1 MFKVMNPNP
10 NKYIR
15 WYTKAANKCYA
26 GVLVKSNTGA
36 DPVAAAHDGAT
47 ILGVVVE
54 TQTAINSEVLIQ
66 SVSGTVLEVDIDP
79 SATKQ
84 TFAVTDLGSQ
94 YDMVV
99 DATTGEQF
107 IDPDDTDGGFLV
119 LVGYDND
126 RKKAYVTV
134 LDADVYL
141 AC

>member
-15 WYTKAANKCYA
+15 WYTKAADKCYT

-36 DPVAAAHDGAT
+36 DPVAAAHTGAT

-54 TQTAINSEVLIQ
+54 TQAAINSEVLIH
-66 SVSGTVLEVDIDP
+66 SVHGTVLEVDYDP
-79 SATKQ
+79 DATKQ
-84 TFAVTDLGSQ
+84 TFAVTDLGTQ
-94 YDMVV
+94 YDMV
-99 DATTGEQF
+99 TSENEQF
-107 IDPDDTDGGFLV
+107 IDPDDTTGGFLV

-134 LDADVYL
+134 EDADVFL